1 MLNFL
6 KRAWS
11 KCIKIVT
18 LNISIFKPIR
28 THFLTFFHYAFML
41 LKGYIEYILTI
52 NSKWKLHL
60 ILYKLLSALNALF
73 LELQY
78 SRGMT
83 ASLTISKCVFFFK
96 FLNNAEG
103 PLNVLLFIHKKAR
116 KYTRNTKCFNQMMIT
131 IFLASKRH
139 CFHCKR
145 AIKYY
150 KSLPALPN
158 LLCHHRYLY
167 LIT

>member
-1 MLNFL
+1 
-6 KRAWS
+6 
-11 KCIKIVT
+11 
-18 LNISIFKPIR
+18 
-28 THFLTFFHYAFML
+28 ML

-60 ILYKLLSALNALF
+60 ILYKLLSALNVLF

-78 SRGMT
+78 SRCMT
-83 ASLTISKCVFFFK
+83 ASLIISKCVFFK

-116 KYTRNTKCFNQMMIT
+116 KNTRNAKCFNQMMIT

-145 AIKYY
+145 ALKYY
-150 KSLPALPN
+150 EFLPALPN